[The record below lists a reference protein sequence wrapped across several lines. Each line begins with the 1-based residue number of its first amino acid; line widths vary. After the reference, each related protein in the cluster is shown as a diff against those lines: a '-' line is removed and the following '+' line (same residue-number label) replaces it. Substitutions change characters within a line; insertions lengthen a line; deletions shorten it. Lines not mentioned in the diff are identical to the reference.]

1 MLKQK
6 RMRILPIVLLLSL
19 LGWVSACAQSEE
31 KRVTATGHK
40 GAAKGF
46 PANGRVEKTDAEW
59 KRILPRAQYEVTRQ
73 GGTERPGTSKLLGI
87 KEKGVY
93 QCADCSLP
101 LFASGTKFE
110 SGTGWPSFWAPVN
123 EQNVVVAGDNS
134 LGMVRNEVICARCD
148 AHLGHVFDDGP
159 EPTGLRYCMNG
170 VALKFSKE

>member
-1 MLKQK
+1 
-6 RMRILPIVLLLSL
+6 MRILPIILLLSL
-19 LGWVSACAQSEE
+19 LGWVSACAQSKE
-31 KRVTATGHK
+31 KRMAATSHK

-46 PANGRVEKTDAEW
+46 PAGQRVEKTDAEW
-59 KRILPRAQYEVTRQ
+59 KRILPPEQYEVTRQ

-101 LFASGTKFE
+101 LFASQTKFE
-110 SGTGWPSFWAPVN
+110 SGTGWPSFWAPVD
-123 EQNVVVAGDNS
+123 ERNVVVAGDNS
-134 LGMVRNEVICARCD
+134 LGMARDEVICARCD

-170 VALKFSKE
+170 VALKFSKEQ